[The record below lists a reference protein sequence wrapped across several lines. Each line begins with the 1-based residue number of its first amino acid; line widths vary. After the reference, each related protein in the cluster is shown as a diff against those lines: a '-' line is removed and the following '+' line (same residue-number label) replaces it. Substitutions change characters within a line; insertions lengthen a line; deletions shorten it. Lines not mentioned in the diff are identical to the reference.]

1 MPAGRIAKVVVG
13 IAATSAAVGA
23 LTGVVSAAALLAVFD
38 GVRGVLAGGDAYG
51 IAAAIGAG
59 CGVVL
64 GPLASFGFL
73 RRVPLGR
80 LFLETALGTIAGG
93 VVGLLLSTGI
103 IGALGVATV
112 GFAAA
117 GARLGWAYRGRAT
130 RAALPA
136 GDD

>member
-1 MPAGRIAKVVVG
+1 MGAGRIVKVAAGVAVTSAVVG
-13 IAATSAAVGA
+13 AVA
-23 LTGVVSAAALLAVFD
+23 GVVSAAVLLAVFD
-38 GVRGVLAGGDAYG
+38 GVRGVLGGGDAYG
-51 IAAAIGAG
+51 IAAAIGGG

-93 VVGLLLSTGI
+93 VIGLLMSTGI
-103 IGALGVATV
+103 AGALGVATV

-117 GARLGWAYRGRAT
+117 GARLGWAYRKHDT
-130 RAALPA
+130 PIALPA